1 MIYRVFHPAPSLCHI
16 VDHYW
21 YVCTQPGEIPE
32 QQYFYTPLMQ
42 ALCFTFKQQEECHEL
57 LDRTYMLNKPAYLFG
72 QGTCPR
78 IATSNG
84 VDYLGVKFK
93 PLGIAGITGINM
105 EHLSNEIINV
115 DDIWCNE
122 LELLWDQMQSM
133 PSLESTIN
141 VLEDFL
147 LKKYQSVTVDRR
159 IDSAR
164 HAVELIT
171 QTKGNI
177 DIKTLQNQTCTSRK
191 TLERAIVHNLGIT
204 PKLYAR
210 IVRFNAAKNKLD
222 SMLVDENI
230 TSIAL
235 DFGFYDSSHFISEF
249 KTFSGLTPL
258 GYLKKTEKDFI
269 IKNH

>member
-21 YVCTQPGEIPE
+21 YVCAEPGEIPE
-32 QQYFYTPLMQ
+32 QQHFYTPLMQ
-42 ALCFTFKQQEECHEL
+42 ALVFTFKQQEECHEL
-57 LDRTYMLNKPAYLFG
+57 PDRTYMLNKPAYLFG
-72 QGTCPR
+72 QGTGPR

-93 PLGIAGITGINM
+93 PLGIASITGINM
-105 EHLSNEIINV
+105 EHLSNEIIDV

-122 LELLWDQMQSM
+122 LELLWDQMQSTH
-133 PSLESTIN
+133 SLESAIN

-147 LKKYQSVTVDRR
+147 LNKYQRVTIDRKMGC
-159 IDSAR
+159 AR
-164 HAVELIT
+164 HALGLIT
-171 QTKGNI
+171 QTNGNI
-177 DIKTLQNQTCTSRK
+177 DMRTLQDQTCTSRK
-191 TLERAIVHNLGIT
+191 TLERSIVHNLGIT

-210 IVRFNAAKNKLD
+210 IVRFNAAKSKLD
-222 SMLVDENI
+222 SMSVDENI

-235 DFGFYDSSHFISEF
+235 DFGFYDSSHFIAEF

-269 IKNH
+269 LRDH